1 VFSFIRKYTLQKG
14 FLKYLFNTSWL
25 FAEQGVRIIS
35 GLFIGVWIAKHL
47 GPENYGKLSYAIAFS
62 GIFGSISA
70 LGLESILV
78 RELINQPENHNVLL
92 GTVFRLRIIGAFII
106 LLIIASILFSLGN
119 DPKINLYIFI
129 ISFGFIFQSFEVISF
144 FFQSQVLS
152 KIVSI
157 CKFSQLLL
165 SSLLKGYLILINAE
179 IIWFS
184 VAILFDT
191 LSLSF
196 AYFIAYK
203 LNSSIGFYQKFD
215 WRIAKVMLK
224 DSWPLIFSSFVVMIY
239 MRIDQIMIKEILG
252 EIQVGIYS
260 SAMKLSESF
269 YFIPMLLVSSIYPAI
284 INSRNQSKVLYEKR
298 LQNLYT
304 IMTWSAIIISF
315 IMTFLSDSLVLTL
328 FGDEF
333 FEAGNVLKIHI
344 WSSIFVFMGV
354 ASGSWYLS
362 ENLQRIS
369 LINTC
374 VGAFINIVLNLYLI
388 PVYGVNGAAY
398 ATLVSYGFSAY
409 IMNYFWSE
417 TRSNFLMLSKSLFF
431 FKKNQ

>member
-1 VFSFIRKYTLQKG
+1 MFSFIRKYTLQKG

>member
-1 VFSFIRKYTLQKG
+1 
-14 FLKYLFNTSWL
+14 
-25 FAEQGVRIIS
+25 
-35 GLFIGVWIAKHL
+35 
-47 GPENYGKLSYAIAFS
+47 
-62 GIFGSISA
+62 
-70 LGLESILV
+70 
-78 RELINQPENHNVLL
+78 
-92 GTVFRLRIIGAFII
+92 
-106 LLIIASILFSLGN
+106 
-119 DPKINLYIFI
+119 
-129 ISFGFIFQSFEVISF
+129 
-144 FFQSQVLS
+144 
-152 KIVSI
+152 
-157 CKFSQLLL
+157 
-165 SSLLKGYLILINAE
+165 
-179 IIWFS
+179 
-184 VAILFDT
+184 
-191 LSLSF
+191 
-196 AYFIAYK
+196 
-203 LNSSIGFYQKFD
+203 
-215 WRIAKVMLK
+215 
-224 DSWPLIFSSFVVMIY
+224 

>member
-1 VFSFIRKYTLQKG
+1 
-14 FLKYLFNTSWL
+14 
-25 FAEQGVRIIS
+25 
-35 GLFIGVWIAKHL
+35 
-47 GPENYGKLSYAIAFS
+47 
-62 GIFGSISA
+62 
-70 LGLESILV
+70 
-78 RELINQPENHNVLL
+78 
-92 GTVFRLRIIGAFII
+92 
-106 LLIIASILFSLGN
+106 LGN